1 MIACEK
7 HSENRVRLRNVKK
20 DTLVCETCLDLR
32 VITIII
38 IQSQFYI
45 FKLIFITFL
54 IFAIKTKKT
63 KKQKQKQNIKI
74 YTDTD
79 TGAGADTDT
88 IWGIYVE
95 PWGRLLEYIYV
106 G

>member
-7 HSENRVRLRNVKK
+7 HSENLVHPARLRNVKK

-45 FKLIFITFL
+45 FTLIFITFL
-54 IFAIKTKKT
+54 IFAIKTKK
-63 KKQKQKQNIKI
+63 QKQNIKI
-74 YTDTD
+74 YTDT
-79 TGAGADTDT
+79 GTDT
-88 IWGIYVE
+88 I
-95 PWGRLLEYIYV
+95 
-106 G
+106 